1 MYVRREA
8 GADWQIHV
16 LVHHSVHHAPIIQ
29 AHRLRLISQLSQIS
43 TEEQLRLARSL
54 TKHLRVIGKWWRVM
68 IATDPKGF
76 CRIEGSVQGI
86 GWWWGEVGSVVSE
99 ASGALAED
107 GEWGVRRS

>member
-1 MYVRREA
+1 
-8 GADWQIHV
+8 V

-29 AHRLRLISQLSQIS
+29 SHRHRLISQLAQIN

-76 CRIEGSVQGI
+76 CRIEGCVQGI

-107 GEWGVRRS
+107 GESGEMGKR